1 MLLNNIVN
9 KEMTNVL
16 IDKEEK
22 VKSQTNYV
30 QHFST
35 RIPWKDN
42 DYTGRIDNNPRFN
55 VAAQV
60 IPNIASSRDLEFEE
74 TNKGKSYDQV
84 GPVRMQSWITENAA
98 FMSDT
103 KLYLK
108 MNHPYKKGN
117 ANAKFKHF
125 KETTFEMDPYSFLL
139 RPFSWTL
146 KDNANEKQRYYNFH
160 FDIDK
165 TEQMLSWSSAWVS
178 HGESQKGIFDYF
190 FSGIS
195 PNNSLI
201 FPYYKQ
207 VPFIEDNRRVIAGI
221 GNIVSNVEIHE
232 YDSDGSSD
240 EKNYIW
246 ETNAAHS
253 IRVDGKTGFLMP
265 YLEIAEYAKKHPDFD
280 VSSVTLFEAAGFK
293 SEFSYAAEWVS
304 YDAAIDVLNQA
315 KNALKN
321 IVKLNLKEANH
332 EWVNVQLE
340 YVDNQLKSV
349 WNQRGIFPG
358 LGSILSAFG
367 VRYGYDVARHVV
379 ITENDL
385 MSELKLYFTGEKETG
400 YEKLDDGLAEKED
413 EFFGLLRD
421 ENKTRYFELLSRMN
435 LSVEQAIYA
444 WGHLKNY
451 AAEIVGN
458 PYRLFELTRKEK
470 DEHQVTIS
478 QIDNAMFVNPL
489 VENKYPLIKPTKM
502 RTEGDKR
509 RFRAMLIFV
518 LVQATN
524 HGHTL
529 LSYDQIVEEINKLP
543 LDQKTDFQTE
553 KIEGVLEFLQDGE
566 LYVDKENNYIK
577 LGEYQDYKQLV
588 VDIVNSRLQTTLSSE
603 QNWEKIINDQ
613 FGEFQKNNEE
623 NDRSARNE
631 KAKALKIL
639 ESSKIS
645 VLLGRAGTGKTSA
658 LGILASSKEIKAGG
672 VLALTPTGKA
682 RVQLENSFKKNS
694 VEAEF
699 MTVAQFLIRSKG
711 FCWNTLSYKMP
722 SQPSSSIAKTVIID
736 ESSMLTEDMFAGIL
750 KLVDSHAER
759 IIFIGDPNQLP
770 PIGAG
775 RPFVD
780 LINYLESK
788 YPDKVATLITEM
800 RQGSG
805 GDDLSF
811 AQMFSNSNLV
821 DKDVIYRIQNN
832 QTDNRLKYIQY
843 TDLDELEK
851 VFFEELVEITSMTN
865 EADIDGFNKSLG
877 AKKNGIYTNYPT
889 SEQIEDWQILSP
901 TKFIGAGSY
910 YLNNQ
915 LHQRYRQDIVEK
927 WNAYAWSN
935 NSPQSVQN
943 IVYGDKIISNVN
955 GMKDYWDGSSGKAY
969 IANGEIGIMA
979 GYPSQYGK
987 EDKNTSWYKF
997 RFGSFE
1003 GKVFSYAKSDFGGE
1017 NSDSKLELA
1026 YALTVHKSQGSSF
1039 GKTIVVIN
1047 GKSSFV
1053 TKELLYTAFSRQR
1066 EKLIVLSDLSIQDL
1080 IQYSNDWY
1088 SDTKQRYTDLFE
1100 IPNIIEI
1107 ESNKQKRYFEEKLIH
1122 KTIRGE
1128 MVRSKSEVI
1137 VANILD
1143 KMNIDYSYEERLDVS
1158 GKSYLPDFT
1167 LRYQGKTAYLEH
1179 LGMLRDKLYK
1189 KDWEKKKI
1197 NYESAGISETAGNLI
1212 ITEDGLNGSL
1222 DATLI
1227 ESKIQTWIKDSF
1239 IYSQ

>member
-1 MLLNNIVN
+1 MFQ
-9 KEMTNVL
+9 
-16 IDKEEK
+16 IDKEKK
-22 VKSQTNYV
+22 VKTQTNFV

-42 DYTGRIDNNPRFN
+42 DYTGRIDNNPKYN

-74 TNKGKSYDQV
+74 SNKGKCYEQI

-103 KLYLK
+103 ELYLK
-108 MNHPYKKGN
+108 INHPYKG
-117 ANAKFKHF
+117 NAKFKHF
-125 KETTFEMDPYSFLL
+125 EETTFGMDPYSFLL

-146 KDNANEKQRYYNFH
+146 KANANEKQKYYNFY
-160 FDIDK
+160 FDLEK
-165 TEQMLSWSSAWVS
+165 TEQMLNWPSSWVS
-178 HGESQKGIFDYF
+178 HGESQKAIFDYF
-190 FSGIS
+190 FSGIN
-195 PNNSLI
+195 PHNSLI

-221 GNIVSNVEIHE
+221 GNIVSNVELRE
-232 YDSDGSSD
+232 YESDGSSD

-246 ETNAAHS
+246 ETNTAHS
-253 IRVDGKTGFLMP
+253 IRVDGKDGFLMP
-265 YLEIAEYAKKHPDFD
+265 YLEISEYVKKHPDFD
-280 VSSVTLFEAAGFK
+280 VSSVTLFEPVGFR

-315 KNALKN
+315 KTSLKN
-321 IVKLNLKEANH
+321 IVKLNLLEANH

-340 YVDNQLKSV
+340 YIDNQLKNV

-367 VRYGYDVARHVV
+367 VRYGFDVAKHVDGS
-379 ITENDL
+379 ENDL
-385 MSELKLYFTGEKETG
+385 ISELKLYFSGDKQTGN
-400 YEKLDDGLAEKED
+400 EKLDESLAVKED
-413 EFFGLLRD
+413 EFYGLIRN
-421 ENKTRYFELLSRMN
+421 ENKTRFFELLSRMN
-435 LSVEQAIYA
+435 LSVVQAIFA
-444 WGHLKNY
+444 WDNLKNY
-451 AAEIVGN
+451 AVEIVEN
-458 PYRLFELTRKEK
+458 PYLLFELTRKEK

-489 VENKYPLIKPTKM
+489 VENKYPLNKPTKM
-502 RTEGDKR
+502 RTKGDKR
-509 RFRAMLIFV
+509 RFRAMVIFV
-518 LVQATN
+518 LDQATN
-524 HGHTL
+524 QGHTL
-529 LSYDQIVEEINKLP
+529 LSYDQIVEKINNLP

-553 KIEGVLEFLQDGE
+553 KIEGVLEFLLEDE
-566 LYVDKENNYIK
+566 LYVDEENAYIK
-577 LGEYQDYKQLV
+577 LKEYQEYKQLV
-588 VDIVNSRLQTTLSSE
+588 VDIVNSRLETSLSSK
-603 QNWEKIINDQ
+603 QNWGEIIDEQ
-613 FGEFQKNNEE
+613 FGKLQKSNEE
-623 NDRSARNE
+623 NDQLARDE
-631 KAKALKIL
+631 KATALKIL

-658 LGILASSKEIKAGG
+658 LGILASSSEIKAGG

-699 MTVAQFLIRSKG
+699 MTVRHLLIRSKG
-711 FCWNTLSYKMP
+711 FSWNTMAYKMP
-722 SQPSSSIAKTVIID
+722 SKPSTSIAKTVIID

-780 LINYLESK
+780 LINYLDIAH
-788 YPDKVATLITEM
+788 PDKVAMLKTEM

-811 AQMFSNSNLV
+811 AQIFSNSDSV
-821 DKDVIYRIQNN
+821 DKDVVYRIKNN

-851 VFFEELVEITSMTN
+851 VFFEELVEI
-865 EADIDGFNKSLG
+865 ADMSNIDDMDGFNKSLG
-877 AKKNGIYTNYPT
+877 AIVEKYTNYPT
-889 SEQIEDWQILSP
+889 SKLIENWQILSP

-915 LHQRYRQDIVEK
+915 LHQKYRQDIVEK
-927 WNAYAWSN
+927 WNKYPWSN
-935 NSPQSVQN
+935 NTPQSVQN
-943 IVYGDKIISNVN
+943 IVYGDKVISNVN
-955 GMKDYWDGSSGKAY
+955 GEKDYWDGSSGKAY

-979 GYPSQYGK
+979 DYPSHYGK
-987 EDKNTSWYKF
+987 NDKNTSWYKF
-997 RFGSFE
+997 RFSSFE
-1003 GKVFSYAKSDFGGE
+1003 GKLFSYTKSDFGGD

-1026 YALTVHKSQGSSF
+1026 YALTVHKSQGSGF

-1053 TKELLYTAFSRQR
+1053 SKELLYTAFSRQR
-1066 EKLIVLSDLSIQDL
+1066 EKLIVLSDLSIQQL
-1080 IQYSNDWY
+1080 VQYTNDWY

-1100 IPNIIEI
+1100 VPKITEI
-1107 ESNKQKRYFEEKLIH
+1107 EFGKQKRYFEEKLIH
-1122 KTIRGE
+1122 KTIRSE

-1143 KMNIDYSYEERLDVS
+1143 KMKIEYSYEEPLEVN
-1158 GKSYLPDFT
+1158 GKVYIPDFT
-1167 LRYQGKTAYLEH
+1167 IRYQGKTAYLEH
-1179 LGMLRDKLYK
+1179 LGMLRNISYK
-1189 KDWEKKKI
+1189 KHWDEKRA
-1197 NYESAGISETAGNLI
+1197 NYESVGISETLGNMI
-1212 ITEDGLNGSL
+1212 ITEDGLDGSL

-1227 ESKIQTWIKDSF
+1227 ESKIQTWIKNS
-1239 IYSQ
+1239 

>member
-1 MLLNNIVN
+1 MFQL
-9 KEMTNVL
+9 
-16 IDKEEK
+16 DKEK
-22 VKSQTNYV
+22 KDIPQTNYV

-42 DYTGRIDNNPRFN
+42 DYTGRIDNDPKYN

-60 IPNIASSRDLEFEE
+60 IPNIASNRDLEFEV
-74 TNKGKSYDQV
+74 TNKGNSYEQV
-84 GPVRMQSWITENAA
+84 GSVKMQSWITENAA

-103 KLYLK
+103 KLELK
-108 MNHPYKKGN
+108 MNHPYKNGKN
-117 ANAKFKHF
+117 PKFQHF
-125 KETTFEMDPYSFLL
+125 VETTFDMDPYSFLL

-146 KDNANEKQRYYNFH
+146 MDNAHEKQKYYNFY
-160 FDIDK
+160 FDLEK
-165 TEQMLSWSSAWVS
+165 TEQMLSWPSAWVS

-190 FSGIS
+190 FSGVN
-195 PNNSLI
+195 PHNSLI

-221 GNIVSNVEIHE
+221 GNIVSKVELHE
-232 YDSDGSSD
+232 YDSDESSD

-253 IRVDGKTGFLMP
+253 IRNDGKNGFLMP
-265 YLEIAEYAKKHPDFD
+265 YLEISEYAKKHPDFD
-280 VSSVTLFEAAGFK
+280 VSSVTLFEAAGFR

-315 KNALKN
+315 KTALKN
-321 IVKLNLKEANH
+321 IAKLKLKEANH

-340 YVDNQLKSV
+340 YIDIQLKSV
-349 WNQRGIFPG
+349 WNQRGFFPG

-367 VRYGYDVARHVV
+367 VRHGFDVAHHVD
-379 ITENDL
+379 TSENDL
-385 MSELKLYFTGEKETG
+385 ISELNLFFSGDKETG
-400 YEKLDDGLAEKED
+400 NEKLDDSLADKED
-413 EFFGLLRD
+413 EFSGLLRD
-421 ENKTRYFELLSRMN
+421 ENKTRYFELLSRLN
-435 LSVEQAIYA
+435 LSVEQSIFA
-444 WGHLKNY
+444 WRNLKNY
-451 AAEIVGN
+451 AAEIIEN
-458 PYRLFELTRKEK
+458 PYLLYELTRKEK
-470 DEHQVTIS
+470 DIHQVTIS

-489 VENKYPLIKPTKM
+489 VENKYPLKRPTKM
-502 RTEGDKR
+502 RIKSDKR
-509 RFRAMLIFV
+509 RFRAMVLFV
-518 LVQATN
+518 LVQAAN
-524 HGHTL
+524 QGHTL

-553 KIEGVLEFLQDGE
+553 KIEGILEFLQEGE
-566 LYVDKENNYIK
+566 LHVDEENTYIK
-577 LGEYQDYKQLV
+577 LKEFQDYKQLV
-588 VDIVNSRLQTTLSSE
+588 VDIINSRLGTSFSSV
-603 QNWEKIINDQ
+603 QNWRKIIDDQ
-613 FGEFQKNNEE
+613 FGELQENNEE
-623 NDRSARNE
+623 NDQLAREE
-631 KAKALKIL
+631 KATALKIL

-645 VLLGRAGTGKTSA
+645 ILLGRAGTGKTSA
-658 LGILASSKEIKAGG
+658 LGILASSEEIKEGG

-699 MTVAQFLIRSKG
+699 MTIAQFLIRSEG
-711 FCWNTLSYKMP
+711 FSWNTMTYKI
-722 SQPSSSIAKTVIID
+722 SSKPSSNFAKTVIID

-780 LINYLESK
+780 LINYLKVVHPEQ
-788 YPDKVATLITEM
+788 VATLKTEM

-811 AQMFSNSNLV
+811 AQIFSNSDSI
-821 DKDVIYRIQNN
+821 DKDVIYRMQNN

-851 VFFEELVEITSMTN
+851 VFLEELVETTDMTN
-865 EADIDGFNKSLG
+865 IDDIDGFNKSLG
-877 AKKNGIYTNYPT
+877 ATVEKYTKYPT
-889 SEQIEDWQILSP
+889 SELIENWQILSP
-901 TKFIGAGSY
+901 TKFVGAGSY

-915 LHQRYRQDIVEK
+915 LHQKYRQDIVEK
-927 WNAYAWSN
+927 WNTYPWTK

-943 IVYGDKIISNVN
+943 IVYGDKVISNVN
-955 GMKDYWDGSSGKAY
+955 GEKNYWDGSSGKAY
-969 IANGEIGIMA
+969 IANGEIGIMV

-987 EDKNTSWYKF
+987 NDKNTSWYKF

-1003 GKVFSYAKSDFGGE
+1003 GRVFSYTKSEFGGD

-1066 EKLIVLSDLSIQDL
+1066 EKLIVLSDLSTQEL
-1080 IQYSNDWY
+1080 VQYANDWY

-1100 IPNIIEI
+1100 VPNIIEI
-1107 ESNKQKRYFEEKLIH
+1107 ESGKQKRYFEEKLIH

-1143 KMNIDYSYEERLDVS
+1143 KMKIEYSYEEPMDVN
-1158 GKSYLPDFT
+1158 GKTYIPDFT
-1167 LRYQGKTAYLEH
+1167 LRYQGSTAYLEH
-1179 LGMLRDKLYK
+1179 LGMLRNESYK
-1189 KDWEKKKI
+1189 KHWDEKRA
-1197 NYESAGISETAGNLI
+1197 NYESMGISETLGNLI
-1212 ITEDGLNGSL
+1212 ITEDGLDGSL

-1227 ESKIQTWIKDSF
+1227 ESKIQTWIKNS
-1239 IYSQ
+1239 

>member
-1 MLLNNIVN
+1 M
-9 KEMTNVL
+9 EM
-16 IDKEEK
+16 IDKEK
-22 VKSQTNYV
+22 KDKQQTNYV

-42 DYTGRIDNNPRFN
+42 DYTGRIDNNPRYN

-60 IPNIASSRDLEFEE
+60 IPNIASTRDLKFEE
-74 TNKGKSYDQV
+74 TNKGKSYEQV
-84 GPVRMQSWITENAA
+84 GSVRMQSWITENAA

-103 KLYLK
+103 KLELK

-117 ANAKFKHF
+117 AKFKHF
-125 KETTFEMDPYSFLL
+125 EETTFEIDPYSFLL

-146 KDNANEKQRYYNFH
+146 KDNANEKQKYYNFY
-160 FDIDK
+160 FDLEK
-165 TEQMLSWSSAWVS
+165 TEQMLNWSSSWVS

-190 FSGIS
+190 FSGIK
-195 PNNSLI
+195 PQNSLI

-207 VPFIEDNRRVIAGI
+207 VPFIDDNRRVIAGI
-221 GNIVSNVEIHE
+221 GNIVLKVEIHE
-232 YDSDGSSD
+232 YESDGSSD

-253 IRVDGKTGFLMP
+253 IRVDGKDGFLMP
-265 YLEIAEYAKKHPDFD
+265 YLEISEYAKKHPDFD
-280 VSSVTLFEAAGFK
+280 VASVTLFEPAGFR

-315 KNALKN
+315 KTVMKN
-321 IVKLNLKEANH
+321 IAKLKLKEANH

-340 YVDNQLKSV
+340 YIDNQLKSV

-358 LGSILSAFG
+358 LGSILSALG
-367 VRYGYDVARHVV
+367 VSNGFDVAKHVD
-379 ITENDL
+379 TSENDL
-385 MSELKLYFTGEKETG
+385 ISELKLYFSGDKETG
-400 YEKLDDGLAEKED
+400 NEKLDDSLADKED
-413 EFFGLLRD
+413 EFSGLLRD
-421 ENKTRYFELLSRMN
+421 ENKTRFFELLSRLN

-444 WGHLKNY
+444 WSNLKNY
-451 AAEIVGN
+451 ASEIIEN
-458 PYRLFELTRKEK
+458 PYRLYELTRIEK
-470 DEHQVTIS
+470 DIHQVTIS
-478 QIDNAMFVNPL
+478 QIDNAIFVNPL
-489 VENKYPLIKPTKM
+489 VENKFPLKKPTKM
-502 RTEGDKR
+502 RNESDKR
-509 RFRAMLIFV
+509 RFRAMVIFV
-518 LVQATN
+518 LVQAAN
-524 HGHTL
+524 QGNTL
-529 LSYDQIVEEINKLP
+529 LSYDQIVEAINKLP
-543 LDQKTDFQTE
+543 LDKKTDFQTE
-553 KIEGVLEFLQDGE
+553 KIEGVLEFLQEGN
-566 LYVDKENNYIK
+566 LHVDVENHYIK
-577 LGEYQDYKQLV
+577 LKEYQDYKQLV
-588 VDIVNSRLQTTLSSE
+588 VDIVNSRLGTSLSSE
-603 QNWEKIINDQ
+603 QNWREIIDDQ
-613 FGEFQKNNEE
+613 FGELQENNEE
-623 NDRSARNE
+623 NDELARDE
-631 KAKALKIL
+631 KATALKVL

-658 LGILASSKEIKAGG
+658 LGIFASSKKNKAGG

-699 MTVAQFLIRSKG
+699 ITVAQFLIRSKG
-711 FCWNTLSYKMP
+711 FSWNTMAYKMP

-780 LINYLESK
+780 LINYLEIK
-788 YPDKVATLITEM
+788 HPDKVAELKTEM

-811 AQMFSNSNLV
+811 AQIFSNSDSV

-832 QTDNRLKYIQY
+832 ETDERLKYIQY

-851 VFFEELVEITSMTN
+851 VFFEELVEIANMTN
-865 EADIDGFNKSLG
+865 KDDIDGFNKSLG
-877 AKKNGIYTNYPT
+877 ATVGKYIIYPT
-889 SEQIEDWQILSP
+889 SKHIEDWQILSP

-910 YLNNQ
+910 YLNNH
-915 LHQRYRQDIVEK
+915 LHQKYRQDIVQK
-927 WNAYAWSN
+927 WNAYPWSN

-943 IVYGDKIISNVN
+943 IVYGDKVISNVN
-955 GMKDYWDGSSGKAY
+955 SEKDYWDGSSGKAY

-979 GYPSQYGK
+979 DYPSHYGK
-987 EDKNTSWYKF
+987 NDKNTSWYKF

-1003 GKVFSYAKSDFGGE
+1003 GKVFSYTKADFGGD

-1053 TKELLYTAFSRQR
+1053 TKELLYTAFSRQK
-1066 EKLIVLSDLSIQDL
+1066 EKLIILSDLSIQEL
-1080 IQYSNDWY
+1080 VQYSNDWY
-1088 SDTKQRYTDLFE
+1088 SDTKQRYTDLFVV
-1100 IPNIIEI
+1100 PNIIEI
-1107 ESNKQKRYFEEKLIH
+1107 ESSNQKRYFEEKLIH

-1143 KMNIDYSYEERLDVS
+1143 KMKIEYFYEEPLNVS
-1158 GKSYLPDFT
+1158 GKTYIPDFT

-1179 LGMLRDKLYK
+1179 LGMLREKSYK
-1189 KDWEKKKI
+1189 KRWDEKRA
-1197 NYESAGISETAGNLI
+1197 NYERVGISETLGNLI
-1212 ITEDGLNGSL
+1212 ITEDGLDGSL

-1227 ESKIQTWIKDSF
+1227 ESKIQAWIINS
-1239 IYSQ
+1239 

>member
-1 MLLNNIVN
+1 MF
-9 KEMTNVL
+9 L
-16 IDKEEK
+16 IDKEKK
-22 VKSQTNYV
+22 VKPQTNYV

-42 DYTGRIDNNPRFN
+42 DYTGRIDNNPRYN

-74 TNKGKSYDQV
+74 TNKGKSYEQV
-84 GPVRMQSWITENAA
+84 GSVRMQSWITENAA

-117 ANAKFKHF
+117 AKFKHF
-125 KETTFEMDPYSFLL
+125 EETTFEMDPYSFLL

-146 KDNANEKQRYYNFH
+146 KDNANEKQKYYNFY
-160 FDIDK
+160 FDLEK
-165 TEQMLSWSSAWVS
+165 TEQMLNWSSSWVS

-190 FSGIS
+190 FSGIN
-195 PNNSLI
+195 PHNSLI

-207 VPFIEDNRRVIAGI
+207 VPFIDDNRRVIAGI
-221 GNIVSNVEIHE
+221 GNIVSNVEIRE
-232 YDSDGSSD
+232 YESDGSSD

-253 IRVDGKTGFLMP
+253 IRVDGKDGFLMP
-265 YLEIAEYAKKHPDFD
+265 YLEISEYVKKHPDFD
-280 VSSVTLFEAAGFK
+280 VSSVTLFEPAGFR

-315 KNALKN
+315 KTALKN
-321 IVKLNLKEANH
+321 IAKLKLKEANH

-340 YVDNQLKSV
+340 YIDNQLKSV

-367 VRYGYDVARHVV
+367 VRYGFDVAKHVD
-379 ITENDL
+379 TSENDL
-385 MSELKLYFTGEKETG
+385 ISELKLYFSGDKETG
-400 YEKLDDGLAEKED
+400 NEKLDDSLADKED
-413 EFFGLLRD
+413 EFSGLLRD
-421 ENKTRYFELLSRMN
+421 ENKTRYFELLSRLN

-444 WGHLKNY
+444 WSNLKNY
-451 AAEIVGN
+451 AAEIVEN
-458 PYRLFELTRKEK
+458 PYLLFELTRKEK

-489 VENKYPLIKPTKM
+489 VENKYPLNKPTKM

-509 RFRAMLIFV
+509 RFRAMVIFV
-518 LVQATN
+518 LVQAAN
-524 HGHTL
+524 QGHTL

-553 KIEGVLEFLQDGE
+553 KIEGVLEFLQEGE
-566 LYVDKENNYIK
+566 LYVDVENTYIK
-577 LGEYQDYKQLV
+577 LKEYQDYKQLV
-588 VDIVNSRLQTTLSSE
+588 VDIVNSRLETSLSSE
-603 QNWEKIINDQ
+603 QNWRKIIDDQ
-613 FGEFQKNNEE
+613 FGKLQENNEE
-623 NDRSARNE
+623 NDQLARDE
-631 KAKALKIL
+631 KATALKIL
-639 ESSKIS
+639 ESSRIS

-658 LGILASSKEIKAGG
+658 LGIFASSKEIKAGG

-711 FCWNTLSYKMP
+711 FSWNTMAYKMP

-780 LINYLESK
+780 LINYLEIAH
-788 YPDKVATLITEM
+788 PDKVATLKTEM

-811 AQMFSNSNLV
+811 AQIFSNSDSV

-851 VFFEELVEITSMTN
+851 VFFEELVEIANMTN
-865 EADIDGFNKSLG
+865 KDDIDGFNKSLG
-877 AKKNGIYTNYPT
+877 ATVGKYTNYPT
-889 SEQIEDWQILSP
+889 SKHIEDWQILSP

-915 LHQRYRQDIVEK
+915 LHQKYRQDIVEK
-927 WNAYAWSN
+927 WNAYPWSN
-935 NSPQSVQN
+935 IQSS
-943 IVYGDKIISNVN
+943 IC
-955 GMKDYWDGSSGKAY
+955 
-969 IANGEIGIMA
+969 
-979 GYPSQYGK
+979 
-987 EDKNTSWYKF
+987 
-997 RFGSFE
+997 
-1003 GKVFSYAKSDFGGE
+1003 
-1017 NSDSKLELA
+1017 SK
-1026 YALTVHKSQGSSF
+1026 Y
-1039 GKTIVVIN
+1039 
-1047 GKSSFV
+1047 
-1053 TKELLYTAFSRQR
+1053 
-1066 EKLIVLSDLSIQDL
+1066 
-1080 IQYSNDWY
+1080 
-1088 SDTKQRYTDLFE
+1088 
-1100 IPNIIEI
+1100 
-1107 ESNKQKRYFEEKLIH
+1107 
-1122 KTIRGE
+1122 
-1128 MVRSKSEVI
+1128 
-1137 VANILD
+1137 
-1143 KMNIDYSYEERLDVS
+1143 RL
-1158 GKSYLPDFT
+1158 
-1167 LRYQGKTAYLEH
+1167 R
-1179 LGMLRDKLYK
+1179 R
-1189 KDWEKKKI
+1189 
-1197 NYESAGISETAGNLI
+1197 
-1212 ITEDGLNGSL
+1212 
-1222 DATLI
+1222 
-1227 ESKIQTWIKDSF
+1227 
-1239 IYSQ
+1239 

>member
-1 MLLNNIVN
+1 MY
-9 KEMTNVL
+9 L
-16 IDKEEK
+16 IDKEKK
-22 VKSQTNYV
+22 VKPQTNYV

-42 DYTGRIDNNPRFN
+42 DYTGRIDNNPRYN

-60 IPNIASSRDLEFEE
+60 IPNIASKRDLEFEE
-74 TNKGKSYDQV
+74 MNKGKSYEQV
-84 GPVRMQSWITENAA
+84 GSVRMQSWITENAA

-103 KLYLK
+103 KLELK
-108 MNHPYKKGN
+108 MNHPYKKR
-117 ANAKFKHF
+117 NAKFKHF
-125 KETTFEMDPYSFLL
+125 EETLFEMDPYSFLL

-146 KDNANEKQRYYNFH
+146 KDNANDKQKYYNFY
-160 FDIDK
+160 FDLEK
-165 TEQMLSWSSAWVS
+165 TEQMLNWSSAWVS

-190 FSGIS
+190 FSGIK
-195 PNNSLI
+195 PYKSLI

-207 VPFIEDNRRVIAGI
+207 VPFIDDNRRVIAGI

-232 YDSDGSSD
+232 YKSDGSSD

-246 ETNAAHS
+246 ETNTAHS
-253 IRVDGKTGFLMP
+253 IRVDGKDGFLMP
-265 YLEIAEYAKKHPDFD
+265 YHEISEYAKKHPDFD
-280 VSSVTLFEAAGFK
+280 VSSVTLFEPAGFRAD
-293 SEFSYAAEWVS
+293 FSYAAEWVS

-321 IVKLNLKEANH
+321 IAKLMLKEANH

-340 YVDNQLKSV
+340 YIDKQLKNV

-367 VRYGYDVARHVV
+367 VRYGFDVAKHVD
-379 ITENDL
+379 TSENDL
-385 MSELKLYFTGEKETG
+385 ISELKLYFSGDKETG
-400 YEKLDDGLAEKED
+400 NERLDDSLADKED

-421 ENKTRYFELLSRMN
+421 ENKTRYFELLSRLN

-444 WGHLKNY
+444 WGNLKSY
-451 AAEIVGN
+451 AAEIIEN
-458 PYRLFELTRKEK
+458 PYLLYELTRKEK
-470 DEHQVTIS
+470 DIHQVTIS

-489 VENKYPLIKPTKM
+489 VENKYPLKKPTKM
-502 RTEGDKR
+502 RIESDKR
-509 RFRAMLIFV
+509 RFRAMVIFV
-518 LVQATN
+518 LVQAAN
-524 HGHTL
+524 QGHTL

-543 LDQKTDFQTE
+543 LDKKTDFQTE
-553 KIEGVLEFLQDGE
+553 KIEGVLEFLQEGE
-566 LYVDKENNYIK
+566 LHVDVENTYIK
-577 LGEYQDYKQLV
+577 LKEYQDYKQLV
-588 VDIVNSRLQTTLSSE
+588 VDIVNSRLGTSLSSE
-603 QNWEKIINDQ
+603 QNWRKIIDDQ
-613 FGEFQKNNEE
+613 FGELQENNEE
-623 NDRSARNE
+623 NDELARDE
-631 KAKALKIL
+631 KATALRIL

-658 LGILASSKEIKAGG
+658 LGIFASSKEIKAGG

-711 FCWNTLSYKMP
+711 FSWNTMAYKMP

-780 LINYLESK
+780 LINYLEIAH
-788 YPDKVATLITEM
+788 PDKIAALKTEM

-811 AQMFSNSNLV
+811 AQIFSNSDSV

-832 QTDNRLKYIQY
+832 QIDNRLKYIQY
-843 TDLDELEK
+843 TELDELEK
-851 VFFEELVEITSMTN
+851 VFFEELVEIANMTN
-865 EADIDGFNKSLG
+865 KDDIDGFNKSLG
-877 AKKNGIYTNYPT
+877 ATVGKYTNYPT
-889 SEQIEDWQILSP
+889 SKHIEDWQILSP

-915 LHQRYRQDIVEK
+915 LHQKYRQDIVGK
-927 WNAYAWSN
+927 WNEYPWLN

-943 IVYGDKIISNVN
+943 IVYGDKVISNVN
-955 GMKDYWDGSSGKAY
+955 GERDYWDGSSGKAY

-979 GYPSQYGK
+979 DYPSHYGK
-987 EDKNTSWYKF
+987 NDKNTSWYKF

-1003 GKVFSYAKSDFGGE
+1003 GKVFSYTKDDFGGE
-1017 NSDSKLELA
+1017 SSDSKLELA

-1053 TKELLYTAFSRQR
+1053 TKELLYTAFSRQK
-1066 EKLIVLSDLSIQDL
+1066 EKLIILSDLSIQEL
-1080 IQYSNDWY
+1080 VQYSNDWY

-1100 IPNIIEI
+1100 VPNIIEI
-1107 ESNKQKRYFEEKLIH
+1107 ESSNQKRYFEEKLIH
-1122 KTIRGE
+1122 KTVRGE

-1143 KMNIDYSYEERLDVS
+1143 KMKIEYSYEKPLDVI
-1158 GKSYLPDFT
+1158 GKTYIPDFT

-1179 LGMLRDKLYK
+1179 LGMLRNKSYK
-1189 KDWEKKKI
+1189 KHWDEKRA
-1197 NYESAGISETAGNLI
+1197 NYESLGISETVGNLI
-1212 ITEDGLNGSL
+1212 ITEDGLDGSL

-1227 ESKIQTWIKDSF
+1227 ESKIQTWITNS
-1239 IYSQ
+1239 

>member
-1 MLLNNIVN
+1 MC
-9 KEMTNVL
+9 K
-16 IDKEEK
+16 K
-22 VKSQTNYV
+22 VKPQTNYV

-42 DYTGRIDNNPRFN
+42 DYTGRIDNNPRYN

-74 TNKGKSYDQV
+74 TNKGKSYEQV
-84 GPVRMQSWITENAA
+84 GPVRVQSWITENAA

-117 ANAKFKHF
+117 AKFKHF
-125 KETTFEMDPYSFLL
+125 EETTFEMNPYSFLL

-146 KDNANEKQRYYNFH
+146 KDNANEKQRYYNFY
-160 FDIDK
+160 FDLEK
-165 TEQMLSWSSAWVS
+165 TEQMLSWSSSWVS

-195 PNNSLI
+195 PHNSLI

-207 VPFIEDNRRVIAGI
+207 VPFIDDNRRVIAGI
-221 GNIVSNVEIHE
+221 GNIVSNVDLHE
-232 YDSDGSSD
+232 YESDGSSD

-253 IRVDGKTGFLMP
+253 IRVDGKDGFLMP
-265 YLEIAEYAKKHPDFD
+265 YLEISEYAKKHPDFD
-280 VSSVTLFEAAGFK
+280 VESVTLFEAAGFR

-315 KNALKN
+315 KTVLKN
-321 IVKLNLKEANH
+321 IAKLKLKEANH

-340 YVDNQLKSV
+340 YIDNQLKSV

-367 VRYGYDVARHVV
+367 VRYGFDVAKYVD
-379 ITENDL
+379 TSENDL
-385 MSELKLYFTGEKETG
+385 ISELKLYFSGDKETG
-400 YEKLDDGLAEKED
+400 NEKLDNSLADKED
-413 EFFGLLRD
+413 EFSGLLRD
-421 ENKTRYFELLSRMN
+421 EYKTQFFELLSRLN

-444 WGHLKNY
+444 WGNLKNY
-451 AAEIVGN
+451 ADEIVEN
-458 PYRLFELTRKEK
+458 PYLLYELTRKEK
-470 DEHQVTIS
+470 DIHQVTIS

-489 VENKYPLIKPTKM
+489 VENKYPLKKPTKM
-502 RTEGDKR
+502 RTDSDKR
-509 RFRAMLIFV
+509 RFRAMVIFV
-518 LVQATN
+518 LVQAAN
-524 HGHTL
+524 QGHTL

-543 LDQKTDFQTE
+543 LDNRTDFQTE
-553 KIEGVLEFLQDGE
+553 KIEGVLEFLQEGE
-566 LYVDKENNYIK
+566 LHVDVENTYIK
-577 LGEYQDYKQLV
+577 LKEYQDYKQVV
-588 VDIVNSRLQTTLSSE
+588 VDIVSSRLGTSLSSE
-603 QNWEKIINDQ
+603 QNWRKIIDDQ
-613 FGEFQKNNEE
+613 FGELQENNEE
-623 NDRSARNE
+623 NDELARDE
-631 KAKALKIL
+631 KATALRIL

-658 LGILASSKEIKAGG
+658 LGIFASSKEIKADG

-694 VEAEF
+694 VNAEF
-699 MTVAQFLIRSKG
+699 MTVAQFLTRSKG
-711 FCWNTLSYKMP
+711 FSWNTMAYKMP

-780 LINYLESK
+780 LINYLESS
-788 YPDKVATLITEM
+788 YPEKVATLKTEM

-811 AQMFSNSNLV
+811 AQIFSNSDSV
-821 DKDVIYRIQNN
+821 DKDVIYRIKNN
-832 QTDNRLKYIQY
+832 ETDNRLKYIQY

-851 VFFEELVEITSMTN
+851 VFFEELVEITNMTN
-865 EADIDGFNKSLG
+865 EDDIDGFNKSLG
-877 AKKNGIYTNYPT
+877 ATVDKYTNYPT
-889 SEQIEDWQILSP
+889 SKHIEDWQILSP

-915 LHQRYRQDIVEK
+915 LHEKYRQDIVEK
-927 WNAYAWSN
+927 WNAYTWSK

-943 IVYGDKIISNVN
+943 IVYGDKVISNVN
-955 GMKDYWDGSSGKAY
+955 GEKDYWDGSSGKAY
-969 IANGEIGIMA
+969 IANGEIGIMVD
-979 GYPSQYGK
+979 YPSHYGK
-987 EDKNTSWYKF
+987 NDKNTSWYKF

-1003 GKVFSYAKSDFGGE
+1003 GKVFSYTKADFGGD

-1053 TKELLYTAFSRQR
+1053 TKELLYTALSRQR
-1066 EKLIVLSDLSIQDL
+1066 EKLIVLSDLSIQEL
-1080 IQYSNDWY
+1080 VQYANDWY

-1100 IPNIIEI
+1100 VPNIIEI
-1107 ESNKQKRYFEEKLIH
+1107 EFSKQKRYFEEKLIH

-1143 KMNIDYSYEERLDVS
+1143 KFKIEYFYEEPLNVS
-1158 GKSYLPDFT
+1158 GKTYIPDFT
-1167 LRYQGKTAYLEH
+1167 LRYKGKTAYLEH
-1179 LGMLRDKLYK
+1179 LGMLSDKSYK
-1189 KDWEKKKI
+1189 KRWDEKRA
-1197 NYESAGISETAGNLI
+1197 NYESVGISETIGNLI
-1212 ITEDGLNGSL
+1212 ITEDGLDGSL

-1227 ESKIQTWIKDSF
+1227 ESKIQTWIKNS
-1239 IYSQ
+1239 

>member
-1 MLLNNIVN
+1 MC
-9 KEMTNVL
+9 K
-16 IDKEEK
+16 K
-22 VKSQTNYV
+22 VKPETTYV

-42 DYTGRIDNNPRFN
+42 DYTGRIDNNPRYN

-74 TNKGKSYDQV
+74 TNKGKSYEQV
-84 GPVRMQSWITENAA
+84 GPVKMQSWITENAA

-117 ANAKFKHF
+117 AKFKHF
-125 KETTFEMDPYSFLL
+125 EETTFGLEPYSFLM

-146 KDNANEKQRYYNFH
+146 KDNANEKQKYYNFY
-160 FDIDK
+160 FDLEK

-178 HGESQKGIFDYF
+178 HGESQKGIFNYF

-201 FPYYKQ
+201 IPYYKQ

-232 YDSDGSSD
+232 YESDGSSE

-246 ETNAAHS
+246 ETNATHS
-253 IRVDGKTGFLMP
+253 IRVDGKDGFLMP
-265 YLEIAEYAKKHPDFD
+265 YHEISEYIKKHPDFD
-280 VSSVTLFEAAGFK
+280 VTCVTLFEAAGFR

-315 KNALKN
+315 KIALKN
-321 IVKLNLKEANH
+321 IAKLKLKEANH
-332 EWVNVQLE
+332 EWVNVQFK

-367 VRYGYDVARHVV
+367 VRYGFDVAHHVD
-379 ITENDL
+379 TSENDL
-385 MSELKLYFTGEKETG
+385 ISELKLYFSGEKETG
-400 YEKLDDGLAEKED
+400 NEKLDDGLADKED

-421 ENKTRYFELLSRMN
+421 ENKTRYFELLSRLN

-444 WGHLKNY
+444 WVELKIY
-451 AAEIVGN
+451 ADEIVEN
-458 PYRLFELTRKEK
+458 PYLLFELTRKEK
-470 DEHQVTIS
+470 DEHQITIS

-489 VENKYPLIKPTKM
+489 VDNKYPLTKPTKM

-509 RFRAMLIFV
+509 RFRAMVLFV
-518 LVQATN
+518 LVKAANQ
-524 HGHTL
+524 GHTL

-553 KIEGVLEFLQDGE
+553 KIAGVLEFLQEGD
-566 LYVDKENNYIK
+566 LYVDEENSYIK
-577 LGEYQDYKQLV
+577 LKEYQDYKQLV
-588 VDIVNSRLQTTLSSE
+588 VDIVNSRLETNLSSD
-603 QNWEKIINDQ
+603 QNWKKIIDNQ
-613 FGEFQKNNEE
+613 FGKLQESNEE
-623 NDRSARNE
+623 NDQLARDE
-631 KAKALKIL
+631 KATALKIL
-639 ESSKIS
+639 ESSRIS

-658 LGILASSKEIKAGG
+658 LGIFASSKEIKAGG

-694 VEAEF
+694 VVAEF

-711 FCWNTLSYKMP
+711 FSWNTMTYKMP

-780 LINYLESK
+780 LISYLESAC
-788 YPDKVATLITEM
+788 PEKVATLKTEM

-805 GDDLSF
+805 GDDLAF
-811 AQMFSNSNLV
+811 AQIFSNSDSI

-832 QTDNRLKYIQY
+832 QTDNRLKCIQY

-851 VFFEELVEITSMTN
+851 MFFEELVEITNMTN
-865 EADIDGFNKSLG
+865 EDDIDGFNKSLG
-877 AKKNGIYTNYPT
+877 ATVGKYTNYPT
-889 SEQIEDWQILSP
+889 SRHIEDWQILSP

-915 LHQRYRQDIVEK
+915 LHQKYRQDIVEK
-927 WNAYAWSN
+927 WNTYSWSN

-943 IVYGDKIISNVN
+943 IVYGDKVISNVN
-955 GMKDYWDGSSGKAY
+955 GEKDYWDGSSGKAY
-969 IANGEIGIMA
+969 IANGEIGIMTE
-979 GYPSQYGK
+979 YPSHYGK
-987 EDKNTSWYKF
+987 NDKNTSWYKF

-1003 GKVFSYAKSDFGGE
+1003 GKVFSYTKADFGGD

-1053 TKELLYTAFSRQR
+1053 TKELLYTAFSRQK
-1066 EKLIVLSDLSIQDL
+1066 EKLIVLSDLSIQEL
-1080 IQYSNDWY
+1080 VQYANDWY

-1100 IPNIIEI
+1100 VPNIIEI
-1107 ESNKQKRYFEEKLIH
+1107 ESSKQKRFFEEKLIH

-1143 KMNIDYSYEERLDVS
+1143 KMKIAYFYEEPLNVS
-1158 GKSYLPDFT
+1158 GKTYIPDFT

-1179 LGMLRDKLYK
+1179 LGMLRDKSYK
-1189 KDWEKKKI
+1189 KRWGEKRVQ
-1197 NYESAGISETAGNLI
+1197 YESVGISEALGNLI
-1212 ITEDGLNGSL
+1212 ITEDGLDGSL

-1227 ESKIQTWIKDSF
+1227 ESKIQKWIKNS
-1239 IYSQ
+1239 

>member
-1 MLLNNIVN
+1 M
-9 KEMTNVL
+9 
-16 IDKEEK
+16 IDKEK
-22 VKSQTNYV
+22 KDKPQTNYV

-42 DYTGRIDNNPRFN
+42 DFTGRIDNSPSYN

-60 IPNIASSRDLEFEE
+60 IPNIASFRDLEFEE
-74 TNKGKSYDQV
+74 TNKGKSYEEV
-84 GPVRMQSWITENAA
+84 GPVKMQSWITENAA

-103 KLYLK
+103 ELNLK
-108 MNHPYKKGN
+108 MNHPYKNG
-117 ANAKFKHF
+117 NAKFKHF
-125 KETTFEMDPYSFLL
+125 EETTFKMDPYSFLM

-146 KDNANEKQRYYNFH
+146 KDNANEKQKYYNFY
-160 FDIDK
+160 FDLEK
-165 TEQMLSWSSAWVS
+165 TERMLTWSSSWVS

-190 FSGIS
+190 FSGIN
-195 PNNSLI
+195 PHHSLI

-207 VPFIEDNRRVIAGI
+207 VPFIDDNRRVIAGI

-232 YDSDGSSD
+232 YESDGSSD

-246 ETNAAHS
+246 ETNVAHS
-253 IRVDGKTGFLMP
+253 IRVDGKDGFLMP
-265 YLEIAEYAKKHPDFD
+265 YLEISEYAKKHPDFD
-280 VSSVTLFEAAGFK
+280 VASVTLFEPAGFR

-315 KNALKN
+315 KMALKN
-321 IVKLNLKEANH
+321 IAKLKLKEANPD
-332 EWVNVQLE
+332 WVHVQLE
-340 YVDNQLKSV
+340 YIDHQLKSV

-367 VRYGYDVARHVV
+367 VRYGFDVAHHVD
-379 ITENDL
+379 TFENDL
-385 MSELKLYFTGEKETG
+385 ISELKLYFSGDKETG
-400 YEKLDDGLAEKED
+400 NEKLDDSLADKED
-413 EFFGLLRD
+413 EFSGLLRD
-421 ENKTRYFELLSRMN
+421 ENKTRYFELLSRLN
-435 LSVEQAIYA
+435 LSVEQALFA
-444 WGHLKNY
+444 WGNLKND
-451 AAEIVGN
+451 AAAIVAN
-458 PYRLFELTRKEK
+458 PYLLFELTRKEK
-470 DEHQVTIS
+470 DEHRVTIS

-489 VENKYPLIKPTKM
+489 VENKYPLTKPTKM

-509 RFRAMLIFV
+509 RFRAMVIFV
-518 LVQATN
+518 LDQATN
-524 HGHTL
+524 QGHTL

-543 LDQKTDFQTE
+543 LDQRTDFQTE
-553 KIEGVLEFLQDGE
+553 KIEGVLEFLQEGE
-566 LYVDKENNYIK
+566 LYVDVESAYIK
-577 LGEYQDYKQLV
+577 LKEYQDYKQLV
-588 VDIVNSRLQTTLSSE
+588 VDIVDSRLETSLTSE
-603 QNWEKIINDQ
+603 QNWRKIIDDQ
-613 FGEFQKNNEE
+613 FGKLEENNEE
-623 NDRSARNE
+623 NDQLARGE
-631 KAKALKIL
+631 KATALKIL
-639 ESSKIS
+639 ESSKLS

-658 LGILASSKEIKAGG
+658 LGILASSKDIKAGG

-682 RVQLENSFKKNS
+682 RVQLENSFKKNL

-711 FCWNTLSYKMP
+711 FSWNTMAYKMP
-722 SQPSSSIAKTVIID
+722 SKPSSSIAKTVIID

-780 LINYLESK
+780 LINYLEMAH
-788 YPDKVATLITEM
+788 PDKVATLKTEM

-811 AQMFSNSNLV
+811 AQLFSNSNSV
-821 DKDVIYRIQNN
+821 DKDVLYRIQSN
-832 QTDNRLKYIQY
+832 QTDERLKYIQY
-843 TDLDELEK
+843 TDLEELEK
-851 VFFEELVEITSMTN
+851 VFFEELVEIAEMKN
-865 EADIDGFNKSLG
+865 KDDIDGFNKSLG
-877 AKKNGIYTNYPT
+877 AAVGNYTNYPT
-889 SEQIEDWQILSP
+889 SKKIEEWQVLSP

-915 LHQRYRQDIVEK
+915 VHQKYRQDIVEQ
-927 WNAYAWSN
+927 WNKYPWSK

-943 IVYGDKIISNVN
+943 IVFGDKVISNVN
-955 GMKDYWDGSSGKAY
+955 GEKDYWDGSSGKAY
-969 IANGEIGIMA
+969 IANGEIGIMVD
-979 GYPSQYGK
+979 YPSHYGK
-987 EDKNTSWYKF
+987 SDRNTSWYKF

-1003 GKVFSYAKSDFGGE
+1003 GKVFSYTKADFGGD

-1047 GKSSFV
+1047 GNSSFV
-1053 TKELLYTAFSRQR
+1053 SKELLYTAFSRQKG
-1066 EKLIVLSDLSIQDL
+1066 KLIIVSDLPIQEL

-1100 IPNIIEI
+1100 APSIIEI
-1107 ESNKQKRYFEEKLIH
+1107 ESNQQKRYFEEKLIH
-1122 KTIRGE
+1122 KTVRGE

-1143 KMNIDYSYEERLDVS
+1143 KMKIEYSYEEPLEVN
-1158 GKSYLPDFT
+1158 GKTYIPDFT
-1167 LRYQGKTAYLEH
+1167 LRCQGKTAYLEH
-1179 LGMLRDKLYK
+1179 LGMLRNKSYK
-1189 KDWEKKKI
+1189 KHWDEKRA
-1197 NYESAGISETAGNLI
+1197 NYERVGISETLGNLI
-1212 ITEDGLNGSL
+1212 ITEDGLDGSL

-1227 ESKIQTWIKDSF
+1227 ERKIQTWIKNS
-1239 IYSQ
+1239 

>member
-1 MLLNNIVN
+1 MC
-9 KEMTNVL
+9 K
-16 IDKEEK
+16 K
-22 VKSQTNYV
+22 VKPQTNYV

-42 DYTGRIDNNPRFN
+42 DYTGRIDNNPRYN

-74 TNKGKSYDQV
+74 TNKGKSYKQV
-84 GPVRMQSWITENAA
+84 GPVKMQNWITENSA

-117 ANAKFKHF
+117 AKFKHF
-125 KETTFEMDPYSFLL
+125 EETTFEMNPYSFLL

-146 KDNANEKQRYYNFH
+146 KDNASEKQKYYNFY
-160 FDIDK
+160 FDLEK
-165 TEQMLSWSSAWVS
+165 TEQMLTWSSSWVS

-195 PNNSLI
+195 PHNSLI

-207 VPFIEDNRRVIAGI
+207 VPFIDDNRRVIAGI
-221 GNIVSNVEIHE
+221 GNIVSNVEIQE
-232 YDSDGSSD
+232 YESDGSSD

-253 IRVDGKTGFLMP
+253 IRVDGKDGFLMP
-265 YLEIAEYAKKHPDFD
+265 YLEISEYAKKHPDFD
-280 VSSVTLFEAAGFK
+280 VASVTLFEPVGFRL
-293 SEFSYAAEWVS
+293 EFSYAAEWVS

-315 KNALKN
+315 KTVLKN
-321 IVKLNLKEANH
+321 IAKLELKEANH

-340 YVDNQLKSV
+340 YIDNQIKSV

-367 VRYGYDVARHVV
+367 VRYGFDVAKHVD
-379 ITENDL
+379 TSENDL
-385 MSELKLYFTGEKETG
+385 ISELKLYFAGDKETG
-400 YEKLDDGLAEKED
+400 NEKLDNSLADRED
-413 EFFGLLRD
+413 EFSGLLRD
-421 ENKTRYFELLSRMN
+421 ENKTRFFELLSRLN
-435 LSVEQAIYA
+435 LSLEQAIYA
-444 WGHLKNY
+444 WGNLKNY
-451 AAEIVGN
+451 AGEIIEN
-458 PYRLFELTRKEK
+458 PYLLYELTRKEK

-489 VENKYPLIKPTKM
+489 VGNRYPLNKPTKM

-509 RFRAMLIFV
+509 RFRAMVIFV
-518 LVQATN
+518 LVQAVN
-524 HGHTL
+524 QGHTL

-553 KIEGVLEFLQDGE
+553 KIEGVLEFLQEGE
-566 LYVDKENNYIK
+566 LYVDVENSYIK
-577 LGEYQDYKQLV
+577 LKEYQDYKQLV
-588 VDIVNSRLQTTLSSE
+588 VDIVNSRLETSLSSK
-603 QNWEKIINDQ
+603 QNWKKIIDNQ
-613 FGEFQKNNEE
+613 FGKLQENNEE
-623 NDRSARNE
+623 NDQMARDE
-631 KAKALKIL
+631 KATALKIL
-639 ESSKIS
+639 ESSRIS

-658 LGILASSKEIKAGG
+658 LGIFASSKEIKDGG

-711 FCWNTLSYKMP
+711 FSWNTMAYKMP
-722 SQPSSSIAKTVIID
+722 SKPSSSIAKTVIID
-736 ESSMLTEDMFAGIL
+736 ESSMLTEDMFAVIL

-780 LINYLESK
+780 LINYLESD
-788 YPDKVATLITEM
+788 YPEKVATLKTEM

-811 AQMFSNSNLV
+811 AQIFSNSDSV

-832 QTDNRLKYIQY
+832 QTDDRLKYVQY

-851 VFFEELVEITSMTN
+851 VFFEELVEITNMTN
-865 EADIDGFNKSLG
+865 EDDIDGFNKSLG
-877 AKKNGIYTNYPT
+877 ANVGKYTKYPT
-889 SEQIEDWQILSP
+889 SEYIEDWQILSP

-915 LHQRYRQDIVEK
+915 LHQKYRQDIVNE
-927 WNAYAWSN
+927 WNKYPLSK

-943 IVYGDKIISNVN
+943 IVCGDKVISNVN
-955 GMKDYWDGSSGKAY
+955 GEKDYWDGSSGKAY

-979 GYPSQYGK
+979 DYPSHYGK

-1003 GKVFSYAKSDFGGE
+1003 GKVFSYTKADFGGD

-1066 EKLIVLSDLSIQDL
+1066 ERLIVLSDLSIQEL
-1080 IQYSNDWY
+1080 VQYANDWY

-1100 IPNIIEI
+1100 VPNIIEI
-1107 ESNKQKRYFEEKLIH
+1107 ESSKQKRYFEEKLIH

-1143 KMNIDYSYEERLDVS
+1143 KMKIEYFYEEPLNVS
-1158 GKSYLPDFT
+1158 GKTYIPDFT

-1179 LGMLRDKLYK
+1179 LGMLRDKSYK
-1189 KDWEKKKI
+1189 KRWDEKKA
-1197 NYESAGISETAGNLI
+1197 NYESVGISETLGNLI
-1212 ITEDGLNGSL
+1212 ITEDGLDGSL

-1227 ESKIQTWIKDSF
+1227 ESKIQTWIKNS
-1239 IYSQ
+1239 

>member
-1 MLLNNIVN
+1 MFV
-9 KEMTNVL
+9 
-16 IDKEEK
+16 IDKEKK
-22 VKSQTNYV
+22 VKPQINYV

-42 DYTGRIDNNPRFN
+42 DYTGRIDNNPRYN

-74 TNKGKSYDQV
+74 TNKGKSYEQV
-84 GPVRMQSWITENAA
+84 GPVKMQSWITENAA

-103 KLYLK
+103 ALELK
-108 MNHPYKKGN
+108 MNHPYKN
-117 ANAKFKHF
+117 NNAKFKHF
-125 KETTFEMDPYSFLL
+125 VETTFEMNPYSFLL

-146 KDNANEKQRYYNFH
+146 KDNANEKQKYYNFY
-160 FDIDK
+160 FDLEK
-165 TEQMLSWSSAWVS
+165 TEQMLNWSSAWVS

-195 PNNSLI
+195 PYNSLI

-221 GNIVSNVEIHE
+221 GNIVSNIEIHE
-232 YDSDGSSD
+232 YESDGSSD

-253 IRVDGKTGFLMP
+253 IRIDGKDGFLMP
-265 YLEIAEYAKKHPDFD
+265 YLEISEYVKKHPDFD
-280 VSSVTLFEAAGFK
+280 VSSVTLFEATGFR

-315 KNALKN
+315 KTALKN
-321 IVKLNLKEANH
+321 IAKLKLKEANH
-332 EWVNVQLE
+332 EWVNIQLK
-340 YVDNQLKSV
+340 YIDNQLKSV

-367 VRYGYDVARHVV
+367 VKYGFDIAHHVD
-379 ITENDL
+379 TSENDL
-385 MSELKLYFTGEKETG
+385 ISELKLYFSGEKETEN
-400 YEKLDDGLAEKED
+400 EKLDEALADKED
-413 EFFGLLRD
+413 EFSGLLRD

-435 LSVEQAIYA
+435 LSVEQAIYV
-444 WGHLKNY
+444 WGNLKNF
-451 AAEIVGN
+451 AAEIIEN

-489 VENKYPLIKPTKM
+489 VENRYPLNKPTKM

-509 RFRAMLIFV
+509 RFRAMVIFV
-518 LVQATN
+518 LDQAAN
-524 HGHTL
+524 QGHTL
-529 LSYDQIVEEINKLP
+529 LSYEQIIEELNKLP

-553 KIEGVLEFLQDGE
+553 KIEGVLEFLQEGE
-566 LYVDKENNYIK
+566 LFVDVENKYIK
-577 LGEYQDYKQLV
+577 LKEYQGYKQLI
-588 VDIVNSRLQTTLSSE
+588 VDIVNSRLKTSLSSE
-603 QNWEKIINDQ
+603 QNWKKIIDDQ
-613 FGEFQKNNEE
+613 FGRLQENNEE
-623 NDRSARNE
+623 NDQMARDE
-631 KAKALKIL
+631 KATALKIL
-639 ESSKIS
+639 ESSKIT

-658 LGILASSKEIKAGG
+658 LGIFASSKEIKAGG

-682 RVQLENSFKKNS
+682 RVQLESSFKKNS

-711 FCWNTLSYKMP
+711 FSWNTMAYKMP
-722 SQPSSSIAKTVIID
+722 SQPSTSIAKTVIID

-759 IIFIGDPNQLP
+759 IILIGDPNQLP

-780 LINYLESK
+780 LINYLESA
-788 YPDKVATLITEM
+788 YPDKVATLKTEM

-811 AQMFSNSNLV
+811 AQIFSNSNSV

-851 VFFEELVEITSMTN
+851 VFFEELVEIADMID
-865 EADIDGFNKSLG
+865 EDDIDGFNKSLG
-877 AKKNGIYTNYPT
+877 AEKNGKYTNYNT
-889 SEQIEDWQILSP
+889 GRYIEDWQILSP
-901 TKFIGAGSY
+901 TKFIGTGSY

-915 LHQRYRQDIVEK
+915 IHQKYRQDTVEQWK
-927 WNAYAWSN
+927 AYPWSKY
-935 NSPQSVQN
+935 SPLSVQN
-943 IVYGDKIISNVN
+943 IVYGDKVISNVN
-955 GMKDYWDGSSGKAY
+955 GEKDYWDGSTGKAY
-969 IANGEIGIMA
+969 IANGEIGIMSD
-979 GYPSQYGK
+979 YPGHYGK
-987 EDKNTSWYKF
+987 NDKNHSWYKF

-1003 GKVFSYAKSDFGGE
+1003 GKVFSYTKADFGGD

-1026 YALTVHKSQGSSF
+1026 YALTVHKSQGSGY

-1066 EKLIVLSDLSIQDL
+1066 DKLIVLSDLSIQEL
-1080 IQYSNDWY
+1080 VQYANDWY

-1100 IPNIIEI
+1100 VPNIIEI
-1107 ESNKQKRYFEEKLIH
+1107 ESNEQKRFFEEKLIH

-1143 KMNIDYSYEERLDVS
+1143 KMNIEYFYEEPLDVS
-1158 GKSYLPDFT
+1158 GKSYIPDFT

-1179 LGMLRDKLYK
+1179 LGMLSNKSYK
-1189 KDWEKKKI
+1189 KHWDEKRAK
-1197 NYESAGISETAGNLI
+1197 YESVGISETLGNLI
-1212 ITEDGLNGSL
+1212 ITEDGLDGSL

-1227 ESKIQTWIKDSF
+1227 ESKIQTWIKNS
-1239 IYSQ
+1239 

>member
-1 MLLNNIVN
+1 MC
-9 KEMTNVL
+9 K
-16 IDKEEK
+16 K
-22 VKSQTNYV
+22 VKTQTNYV

-42 DYTGRIDNNPRFN
+42 DYTGRIDNNPRYN

-74 TNKGKSYDQV
+74 TNKGKNYEQV

-117 ANAKFKHF
+117 AKFKHF
-125 KETTFEMDPYSFLL
+125 EETTFEMNPYSFLL

-146 KDNANEKQRYYNFH
+146 KDNANEKQKYYNFY
-160 FDIDK
+160 FDLEK
-165 TEQMLSWSSAWVS
+165 TEQMLSWSSSWVS

-195 PNNSLI
+195 PHNSLI

-207 VPFIEDNRRVIAGI
+207 VPFIDDNRRVIAGI

-232 YDSDGSSD
+232 YESDGSSD

-253 IRVDGKTGFLMP
+253 IRVDGNEGFLMP
-265 YLEIAEYAKKHPDFD
+265 YLEISEYAKKHPDFD
-280 VSSVTLFEAAGFK
+280 VASVTLFEAAGFRT
-293 SEFSYAAEWVS
+293 EFSYAAEWIS

-315 KNALKN
+315 KTVLKN
-321 IVKLNLKEANH
+321 IAKLKLKEANH

-340 YVDNQLKSV
+340 YIDNQLKSV

-358 LGSILSAFG
+358 LGSVLSAFG
-367 VRYGYDVARHVV
+367 VRYGFDVAKYVD
-379 ITENDL
+379 TSENDL
-385 MSELKLYFTGEKETG
+385 ISELKLYFSGDKETG
-400 YEKLDDGLAEKED
+400 NEKLDNSLADKED
-413 EFFGLLRD
+413 EFSGLLRD
-421 ENKTRYFELLSRMN
+421 ENKTQFFELLSRLN

-444 WGHLKNY
+444 WGNLKNY
-451 AAEIVGN
+451 ADEIVEN
-458 PYRLFELTRKEK
+458 PYLLYELTRKEK
-470 DEHQVTIS
+470 DIHQVTIS

-489 VENKYPLIKPTKM
+489 VENKYPLKKPTKM
-502 RTEGDKR
+502 RTDSDKR
-509 RFRAMLIFV
+509 RFRAMVIFV
-518 LVQATN
+518 LVQAAN
-524 HGHTL
+524 QGHTL

-543 LDQKTDFQTE
+543 LDNKTDFETE
-553 KIEGVLEFLQDGE
+553 KIEGVLEFLQEGE
-566 LYVDKENNYIK
+566 LHVDVKNTYIK
-577 LGEYQDYKQLV
+577 LKEYQDYKQLV
-588 VDIVNSRLQTTLSSE
+588 VDIVNSRLGTSLSSE
-603 QNWEKIINDQ
+603 QNWRKIIDDQ
-613 FGEFQKNNEE
+613 FGELQENNEE
-623 NDRSARNE
+623 NDELARDE
-631 KAKALKIL
+631 KATALRIL

-658 LGILASSKEIKAGG
+658 LGIFASSKEIKAGG

-694 VEAEF
+694 VKAEF

-711 FCWNTLSYKMP
+711 FSWNTMAYKMP

-750 KLVDSHAER
+750 KLIDSHSER

-780 LINYLESK
+780 LINYLESA
-788 YPDKVATLITEM
+788 YPEKVATLKTEM

-811 AQMFSNSNLV
+811 AQIFSNSDSV

-851 VFFEELVEITSMTN
+851 VFFEELVEITNMTN
-865 EADIDGFNKSLG
+865 EDDINGFNKSLG
-877 AKKNGIYTNYPT
+877 ATVGKYTKYPT
-889 SEQIEDWQILSP
+889 SEHIEDWQILSP
-901 TKFIGAGSY
+901 TKSIGAGSY

-915 LHQRYRQDIVEK
+915 LHQKYRQDIVDE
-927 WNAYAWSN
+927 WNKYLLSK

-943 IVYGDKIISNVN
+943 IVYGDKVISNVN
-955 GMKDYWDGSSGKAY
+955 GEKDYWDGSSGKAY

-979 GYPSQYGK
+979 DYPSHYGK
-987 EDKNTSWYKF
+987 DDKNTSWYKF

-1003 GKVFSYAKSDFGGE
+1003 GKVFSYTKADFGGD

-1066 EKLIVLSDLSIQDL
+1066 ERLIVLSDLSIQEL
-1080 IQYSNDWY
+1080 VQYANDWY

-1100 IPNIIEI
+1100 VPNIIEMG
-1107 ESNKQKRYFEEKLIH
+1107 SSKQKRYFEEKLIH

-1143 KMNIDYSYEERLDVS
+1143 KMKIEYFYEEPLNVS
-1158 GKSYLPDFT
+1158 GKTYIPDFT
-1167 LRYQGKTAYLEH
+1167 LRYQGKTACLEH
-1179 LGMLRDKLYK
+1179 LGMLRDKSYK
-1189 KDWEKKKI
+1189 KRWDEKKA
-1197 NYESAGISETAGNLI
+1197 NYESVGISETLGNLI
-1212 ITEDGLNGSL
+1212 ITEDGLDGSL

-1227 ESKIQTWIKDSF
+1227 ESKIQTWIKNS
-1239 IYSQ
+1239 

>member
-1 MLLNNIVN
+1 MCKKVN
-9 KEMTNVL
+9 PQ
-16 IDKEEK
+16 I
-22 VKSQTNYV
+22 NYV

-42 DYTGRIDNNPRFN
+42 DYTGRIDNNPRYN

-74 TNKGKSYDQV
+74 TNKGKSYKQV
-84 GPVRMQSWITENAA
+84 GPVKMQNWITENAA

-117 ANAKFKHF
+117 AKFKHF
-125 KETTFEMDPYSFLL
+125 EETTFVMNPYSFLL

-146 KDNANEKQRYYNFH
+146 KDNANEKQRYYNFY
-160 FDIDK
+160 FDLEK
-165 TEQMLSWSSAWVS
+165 TEQMLSWSSSWVS

-195 PNNSLI
+195 PHNSLI

-221 GNIVSNVEIHE
+221 GNIVSNVETHE
-232 YDSDGSSD
+232 YESDGSSD

-253 IRVDGKTGFLMP
+253 IRVDGKYGFLMP
-265 YLEIAEYAKKHPDFD
+265 YHEISDHVKKHPDFD
-280 VSSVTLFEAAGFK
+280 VSSVTLFEAAGFR

-315 KNALKN
+315 KIALKN
-321 IVKLNLKEANH
+321 IAKLKLKEANH

-340 YVDNQLKSV
+340 YVANQLKSV

-367 VRYGYDVARHVV
+367 VRYGFDVAHHVD
-379 ITENDL
+379 TSENDL
-385 MSELKLYFTGEKETG
+385 ISELKLYFSGEKETG
-400 YEKLDDGLAEKED
+400 NVKLDDSLADKED
-413 EFFGLLRD
+413 EFTGLLRN
-421 ENKTRYFELLSRMN
+421 ENKTQFFELLSRLN

-444 WGHLKNY
+444 WGNLKNY
-451 AAEIVGN
+451 ADEIVEN
-458 PYRLFELTRKEK
+458 PYLLYELTRKEK
-470 DEHQVTIS
+470 DIHQVTIS

-489 VENKYPLIKPTKM
+489 VENKYPLKKPTKM
-502 RTEGDKR
+502 RTDSDKR
-509 RFRAMLIFV
+509 RFRAMVIFV
-518 LVQATN
+518 LVQAAN
-524 HGHTL
+524 QGHTL

-543 LDQKTDFQTE
+543 LDNKTDFQTE
-553 KIEGVLEFLQDGE
+553 KIEGVLEFLQEGE
-566 LYVDKENNYIK
+566 LHVDVENTYIK
-577 LGEYQDYKQLV
+577 LKEYQDYKQVV
-588 VDIVNSRLQTTLSSE
+588 VDIVSSRLGTSLSSE
-603 QNWEKIINDQ
+603 QNWRKIIDDQ
-613 FGEFQKNNEE
+613 FGALQENNEE
-623 NDRSARNE
+623 NDELARDE
-631 KAKALKIL
+631 KAIALRIL

-658 LGILASSKEIKAGG
+658 LGIFASSKEIRAGG

-694 VEAEF
+694 VNAEF
-699 MTVAQFLIRSKG
+699 MTVAQFLTRSKG
-711 FCWNTLSYKMP
+711 FSWNTMAYKMP

-780 LINYLESK
+780 LINYLEGS
-788 YPDKVATLITEM
+788 YPEKVATLKIEM

-811 AQMFSNSNLV
+811 AQIFSNSDSV

-832 QTDNRLKYIQY
+832 ETDNRLKYIQY

-851 VFFEELVEITSMTN
+851 VFFEELVEITNMTN
-865 EADIDGFNKSLG
+865 EDDIDGFNKSLG
-877 AKKNGIYTNYPT
+877 AIVDKYTNYPT
-889 SEQIEDWQILSP
+889 SKHIEDWQILSP

-915 LHQRYRQDIVEK
+915 LHGKYRQDIVEK
-927 WNAYAWSN
+927 WNAYTWSK

-943 IVYGDKIISNVN
+943 IVYGDKVISNVN
-955 GMKDYWDGSSGKAY
+955 GEKDYWDGSSGKAY
-969 IANGEIGIMA
+969 IANGEIGIMVD
-979 GYPSQYGK
+979 YPSHYGK
-987 EDKNTSWYKF
+987 NDKNTSWYKF

-1003 GKVFSYAKSDFGGE
+1003 GKVFSYTKADFGGD

-1053 TKELLYTAFSRQR
+1053 TKELLYTALSRQR
-1066 EKLIVLSDLSIQDL
+1066 EKLIVLSDLSIQEL
-1080 IQYSNDWY
+1080 VQYANDWY

-1100 IPNIIEI
+1100 VPNIIEI
-1107 ESNKQKRYFEEKLIH
+1107 EFSKQKRYFEEKLIH

-1143 KMNIDYSYEERLDVS
+1143 KFNIEYFYEEPLNVS
-1158 GKSYLPDFT
+1158 GKTYIPDFT
-1167 LRYQGKTAYLEH
+1167 LRYKGKTAYLEH
-1179 LGMLRDKLYK
+1179 LGMLSDKSYK
-1189 KDWEKKKI
+1189 KRWDEKRA
-1197 NYESAGISETAGNLI
+1197 NYESVRISETLGNLI
-1212 ITEDGLNGSL
+1212 ITEDGLDGSL

-1227 ESKIQTWIKDSF
+1227 ESKIQTWLKNS
-1239 IYSQ
+1239 

>member
-1 MLLNNIVN
+1 M
-9 KEMTNVL
+9 

-74 TNKGKSYDQV
+74 TNKGKSYEQV
-84 GPVRMQSWITENAA
+84 GPVKMQSWITENAA

-103 KLYLK
+103 KLNLK

-117 ANAKFKHF
+117 ANDKFKHF
-125 KETTFEMDPYSFLL
+125 EETTFEMDPYSFLL

-160 FDIDK
+160 FDLDK

-195 PNNSLI
+195 PHNSLI

-253 IRVDGKTGFLMP
+253 IRLDGKTGFLMP
-265 YLEIAEYAKKHPDFD
+265 YLEIAKYAKKHPDFD

-340 YVDNQLKSV
+340 YVDNQLKNV

-367 VRYGYDVARHVV
+367 VRYGFDVARHVD
-379 ITENDL
+379 ISENDL
-385 MSELKLYFTGEKETG
+385 MSELKLYFTGERETG
-400 YEKLDDGLAEKED
+400 NEKLDDGLADKED

-421 ENKTRYFELLSRMN
+421 ENKTRYFELLSRLN

-470 DEHQVTIS
+470 HEHQVTIS

-489 VENKYPLIKPTKM
+489 VENRYPLNKPTKM

-509 RFRAMLIFV
+509 RFRAMVIFV
-518 LVQATN
+518 LVQAAN
-524 HGHTL
+524 QGHTL

-553 KIEGVLEFLQDGE
+553 KIEGVLDFLQDGE
-566 LYVDKENNYIK
+566 LYVDTENSYIK
-577 LGEYQDYKQLV
+577 LKEYQDYKQLV
-588 VDIVNSRLQTTLSSE
+588 VDIVNSRLETSLSSE

-613 FGEFQKNNEE
+613 FGKLQENNEE
-623 NDRSARNE
+623 NDKLARDE
-631 KAKALKIL
+631 KATALKIL

-682 RVQLENSFKKNS
+682 RVQLENSFRKNS
-694 VEAEF
+694 VAAEF

-711 FCWNTLSYKMP
+711 FCWNTMSYKMP

-780 LINYLESK
+780 LINYLEST
-788 YPDKVATLITEM
+788 YPDKVAKLKTEM

-811 AQMFSNSNLV
+811 AQIFSNSDLV
-821 DKDVIYRIQNN
+821 DKDVIYRIHNS

-843 TDLDELEK
+843 NNLDEFEK
-851 VFFEELVEITSMTN
+851 LFFDEMVEIINMTSVD
-865 EADIDGFNKSLG
+865 DIDGFNKSLG
-877 AKKNGIYTNYPT
+877 AEQNGKYTNYNT
-889 SEQIEDWQILSP
+889 GKHIEDWQVLSP
-901 TKFIGAGSY
+901 TKFIGTGSY

-915 LHQRYRQDIVEK
+915 IHQKYRQKTVVNWQTWEWK
-927 WNAYAWSN
+927 NKYK
-935 NSPQSVQN
+935 PQSVQN
-943 IVYGDKIISNVN
+943 IVLGDKVISNRN
-955 GMKDYWDGSSGKAY
+955 EIRKAWDKAEEY
-969 IANGEIGIMA
+969 IANGELGIL
-979 GYPSQYGK
+979 SRVQ
-987 EDKNTSWYKF
+987 KNESYTASYSF

-1003 GKVFSYAKSDFGGE
+1003 GKLFSYTKSDFGGE

-1026 YALTVHKSQGSSF
+1026 YALTVHKSQGSGF

-1066 EKLIVLSDLSIQDL
+1066 EKLIVLSDLSIQEL
-1080 IQYSNDWY
+1080 VQYANDWY

-1100 IPNIIEI
+1100 VPNIIEI
-1107 ESNKQKRYFEEKLIH
+1107 EFGKQKRYFEERLIH

-1143 KMNIDYSYEERLDVS
+1143 KMKIEYSYEEPLDVS
-1158 GKSYLPDFT
+1158 GKTYIPDFT
-1167 LRYQGKTAYLEH
+1167 LRHQGKTAYLEH
-1179 LGMLRDKLYK
+1179 LGMLRDKSYK
-1189 KDWEKKKI
+1189 RDWDRKRAD
-1197 NYESAGISETAGNLI
+1197 YESVGISEIHGNLI
-1212 ITEDGLNGSL
+1212 ITEDGLDGSL

-1227 ESKIQTWIKDSF
+1227 ESKIQTWIKNS
-1239 IYSQ
+1239 

>member
-1 MLLNNIVN
+1 MFQ
-9 KEMTNVL
+9 
-16 IDKEEK
+16 IDKEKK
-22 VKSQTNYV
+22 VKPQTKYV

-42 DYTGRIDNNPRFN
+42 DYTGRIDNKPRYN

-74 TNKGKSYDQV
+74 TNKGKSYEEV

-98 FMSDT
+98 FLSDT

-117 ANAKFKHF
+117 AKFQHF
-125 KETTFEMDPYSFLL
+125 EETTFEMDPYSFLL

-146 KDNANEKQRYYNFH
+146 KDNANEKQKYYNFN
-160 FDIDK
+160 FDLEK
-165 TEQMLSWSSAWVS
+165 TEQMLNWSSAWVS

-190 FSGIS
+190 FSGIN
-195 PNNSLI
+195 PHKSLI

-232 YDSDGSSD
+232 YKSDGSSD

-246 ETNAAHS
+246 ETNVAHS
-253 IRVDGKTGFLMP
+253 IRVDGKDGFLMP
-265 YLEIAEYAKKHPDFD
+265 YLEISEYVKKHPDFD
-280 VSSVTLFEAAGFK
+280 VSSVTLFEAAGFR

-315 KNALKN
+315 KIALKN

-340 YVDNQLKSV
+340 YIDNQLKSV

-358 LGSILSAFG
+358 LGSILSAFD
-367 VRYGYDVARHVV
+367 VRYGFDVAHHVN
-379 ITENDL
+379 ISENDL
-385 MSELKLYFTGEKETG
+385 ITELKLYFSGDKVIG
-400 YEKLDDGLAEKED
+400 NEKLDDSLADKED
-413 EFFGLLRD
+413 EFSGLLRD
-421 ENKTRYFELLSRMN
+421 EYKTRYFELLSRLN
-435 LSVEQAIYA
+435 LSVEQAIFA
-444 WGHLKNY
+444 WGNLKNY
-451 AAEIVGN
+451 AAEIVEN
-458 PYRLFELTRKEK
+458 PYLLFELTRKEK

-489 VENKYPLIKPTKM
+489 VENKYPLNKPTKM

-509 RFRAMLIFV
+509 RFRAMVIFV
-518 LVQATN
+518 LDQAAN
-524 HGHTL
+524 QGHTL

-553 KIEGVLEFLQDGE
+553 KIEGVLEFLQEGE
-566 LYVDKENNYIK
+566 LYVDVESAYIK
-577 LGEYQDYKQLV
+577 LKEYQDYKQLV
-588 VDIVNSRLQTTLSSE
+588 VDIVNSRLETSLTSE
-603 QNWEKIINDQ
+603 QNWEKIIDDQ
-613 FGEFQKNNEE
+613 FGKLQENNEE
-623 NDRSARNE
+623 NDQLARDE
-631 KAKALKIL
+631 KATALKIL

-645 VLLGRAGTGKTSA
+645 VLLGRAGTGKTTA

-682 RVQLENSFKKNS
+682 RVQLENSFKKNN

-711 FCWNTLSYKMP
+711 FSWNTMAYKMP
-722 SQPSSSIAKTVIID
+722 SKPSSSIAKTVIID

-780 LINYLESK
+780 LINYLEIAH
-788 YPDKVATLITEM
+788 PDKVATLKTEM

-811 AQMFSNSNLV
+811 AQIFSNSNSV

-851 VFFEELVEITSMTN
+851 VFFEQVIEIANMTN
-865 EADIDGFNKSLG
+865 KDDIDGFNKSLG
-877 AKKNGIYTNYPT
+877 ATVGKYTNYPT
-889 SEQIEDWQILSP
+889 SEHIEDWQILSP

-915 LHQRYRQDIVEK
+915 LHQKYRQDIVEK
-927 WNAYAWSN
+927 WNAYPWSN

-943 IVYGDKIISNVN
+943 IVYGDKVISNVN
-955 GMKDYWDGSSGKAY
+955 GEKDYWDGTSGKAY

-979 GYPSQYGK
+979 DYPSHYGK
-987 EDKNTSWYKF
+987 NDKNTSWYKF

-1003 GKVFSYAKSDFGGE
+1003 GKVFSYTKADFGGD

-1053 TKELLYTAFSRQR
+1053 TKELLYTAFSRQK
-1066 EKLIVLSDLSIQDL
+1066 EKLIILSDLSIQEL
-1080 IQYSNDWY
+1080 VQYSNDWY

-1100 IPNIIEI
+1100 VPNIIEI
-1107 ESNKQKRYFEEKLIH
+1107 ESSKQKRYFEEKLIH
-1122 KTIRGE
+1122 KTVRGE

-1143 KMNIDYSYEERLDVS
+1143 KMKIEYSYEEPLDVN
-1158 GKSYLPDFT
+1158 GKTYIPDFT

-1179 LGMLRDKLYK
+1179 LGMLRNKSYK
-1189 KDWEKKKI
+1189 KHWDEKRA
-1197 NYESAGISETAGNLI
+1197 NYERVGISETLGNLI
-1212 ITEDGLNGSL
+1212 ITEDGLDGSL

-1227 ESKIQTWIKDSF
+1227 ESKIQTWIKNS
-1239 IYSQ
+1239 

>member
-1 MLLNNIVN
+1 MF
-9 KEMTNVL
+9 E
-16 IDKEEK
+16 
-22 VKSQTNYV
+22 VKPQINYV

-42 DYTGRIDNNPRFN
+42 DYTGRIDNNPRYN

-74 TNKGKSYDQV
+74 TNKGKSYEQV
-84 GPVRMQSWITENAA
+84 GPVKMQSWITENAA
-98 FMSDT
+98 FMSDI
-103 KLYLK
+103 KLSLK

-117 ANAKFKHF
+117 DKFKHF
-125 KETTFEMDPYSFLL
+125 EETNFKMDPYSFLL

-146 KDNANEKQRYYNFH
+146 KDKANEKQKYYNFY
-160 FDIDK
+160 FDLEK

-221 GNIVSNVEIHE
+221 GNIVSNVELHE
-232 YDSDGSSD
+232 YESNGSSD
-240 EKNYIW
+240 EINYIW

-253 IRVDGKTGFLMP
+253 IRIDGKDGFLMP
-265 YLEIAEYAKKHPDFD
+265 YLEISEYVKKHPDFD
-280 VSSVTLFEAAGFK
+280 VSSVTLFEAAGFR

-304 YDAAIDVLNQA
+304 YDAAIDMLNQA
-315 KNALKN
+315 KIALKN
-321 IVKLNLKEANH
+321 IAKLKLKEANH
-332 EWVNVQLE
+332 EWVNIQLE
-340 YVDNQLKSV
+340 YIDNQLKSV

-358 LGSILSAFG
+358 LGSILSSFG
-367 VRYGYDVARHVV
+367 VRYGFDVAHHVN
-379 ITENDL
+379 TSENDL
-385 MSELKLYFTGEKETG
+385 ISELKLYFSGEKETG
-400 YEKLDDGLAEKED
+400 NEKLDDSLAEKED
-413 EFFGLLRD
+413 EFSGLLRD
-421 ENKTRYFELLSRMN
+421 ENKTRYFELLSRLN

-444 WGHLKNY
+444 WGNLKIY
-451 AAEIVGN
+451 ADKIVQN
-458 PYRLFELTRKEK
+458 PYLLFELTRKEK

-489 VENKYPLIKPTKM
+489 VENRYPLNKPTKM

-509 RFRAMLIFV
+509 RFRAMVIFV
-518 LVQATN
+518 LVQAA
-524 HGHTL
+524 HQGHTL
-529 LSYDQIVEEINKLP
+529 LSYEQIVEEINKLP

-553 KIEGVLEFLQDGE
+553 KIEGVLDFFQEGE
-566 LYVDKENNYIK
+566 LYVDVENTYIK
-577 LGEYQDYKQLV
+577 LKEYQDYKQLV
-588 VDIVNSRLQTTLSSE
+588 VDIVNSRLKTSLSSE
-603 QNWEKIINDQ
+603 QNWAKIIYDQ
-613 FGEFQKNNEE
+613 FGNLQENNEE
-623 NDRSARNE
+623 NDQSARDE
-631 KAKALKIL
+631 KATALKIL
-639 ESSKIS
+639 ESSRIS

-658 LGILASSKEIKAGG
+658 LGIFASSKEIKTGG

-694 VEAEF
+694 VKAEF

-711 FCWNTLSYKMP
+711 FSWNTMAYKMP
-722 SQPSSSIAKTVIID
+722 SQPSSSISKTVIID

-780 LINYLESK
+780 LINYLESA
-788 YPDKVATLITEM
+788 YPDKVATLKTEM

-811 AQMFSNSNLV
+811 AQIFSNSNLV
-821 DKDVIYRIQNN
+821 DKDVIYRIQNT
-832 QTDNRLKYIQY
+832 QTDNRLKYLQY

-851 VFFEELVEITSMTN
+851 VFFDQLVEIADMTN
-865 EADIDGFNKSLG
+865 EDDIDGFNKSLG
-877 AKKNGIYTNYPT
+877 ATVGQYTNYQT
-889 SEQIEDWQILSP
+889 SEHIDDWQILSP
-901 TKFIGAGSY
+901 TKFMGTGSY

-915 LHQRYRQDIVEK
+915 IHQKYRKNTVEQ
-927 WNAYAWSN
+927 WNASPWSKYRPL
-935 NSPQSVQN
+935 SIQN
-943 IVYGDKIISNVN
+943 IVYGDKVISNVN
-955 GMKDYWDGSSGKAY
+955 GEKAYWDGSAGKSY

-979 GYPSQYGK
+979 DYPGHYGK
-987 EDKNTSWYKF
+987 NDKNSSWYKF
-997 RFGSFE
+997 RFSSFE
-1003 GKVFSYAKSDFGGE
+1003 GKLFSYTTSDFGGD

-1026 YALTVHKSQGSSF
+1026 YALTVHKSQGSGY

-1053 TKELLYTAFSRQR
+1053 TKELLYTAFTRQR
-1066 EKLIVLSDLSIQDL
+1066 EKLIVLSDLSIQEL
-1080 IQYSNDWY
+1080 VQYANDWY

-1100 IPNIIEI
+1100 VPNIIEI
-1107 ESNKQKRYFEEKLIH
+1107 ESSKQKRYFEEKLIH

-1143 KMNIDYSYEERLDVS
+1143 KLKIEYYYEEPLDVN
-1158 GKSYLPDFT
+1158 GKTYIPDFT

-1179 LGMLRDKLYK
+1179 LGMLINKSYK
-1189 KDWEKKKI
+1189 KHWDEKRA
-1197 NYESAGISETAGNLI
+1197 NYESMGISETLGNLI

-1222 DATLI
+1222 DAKLI
-1227 ESKIQTWIKDSF
+1227 ASKIQTWIKN
-1239 IYSQ
+1239 I

>member
-1 MLLNNIVN
+1 M
-9 KEMTNVL
+9 
-16 IDKEEK
+16 DKK
-22 VKSQTNYV
+22 LKQQTNYV

-42 DYTGRIDNNPRFN
+42 DYTGRIDNNPRYN

-74 TNKGKSYDQV
+74 ANKGKNYEQV
-84 GPVRMQSWITENAA
+84 GPVKMQNWITENSA

-103 KLYLK
+103 KLALK

-117 ANAKFKHF
+117 VKFNHF
-125 KETTFEMDPYSFLL
+125 EETTFEMEPYSFLL

-146 KDNANEKQRYYNFH
+146 KDNANEKQKYYNFY
-160 FDIDK
+160 FDLEK
-165 TEQMLSWSSAWVS
+165 TEQMLSWSSSWVS

-195 PNNSLI
+195 PHNSLI

-207 VPFIEDNRRVIAGI
+207 VPFIDDNRRVIAGI

-232 YDSDGSSD
+232 YESDGSSD

-246 ETNAAHS
+246 ETNVAHS
-253 IRVDGKTGFLMP
+253 IRVDGKDGFLLP
-265 YLEIAEYAKKHPDFD
+265 YLEISEYAKKHPDFD
-280 VSSVTLFEAAGFK
+280 VASVTLFEPAGFR

-315 KNALKN
+315 KTVLKN
-321 IVKLNLKEANH
+321 IANLKLKEANH

-340 YVDNQLKSV
+340 YIDNQLKSV

-367 VRYGYDVARHVV
+367 VRYGFDVAKHVD
-379 ITENDL
+379 TSENDL
-385 MSELKLYFTGEKETG
+385 ISELKLFFSGDKETG
-400 YEKLDDGLAEKED
+400 NEKLDNSLADKED
-413 EFFGLLRD
+413 EFSGLLRD
-421 ENKTRYFELLSRMN
+421 ENKTRFFELLSRLN

-444 WGHLKNY
+444 WGNLKNY
-451 AAEIVGN
+451 AAEIIEN
-458 PYRLFELTRKEK
+458 PYLLYELTRKEK
-470 DEHQVTIS
+470 DIHQVTIS

-489 VENKYPLIKPTKM
+489 VENKYPLKKPTKM
-502 RTEGDKR
+502 RTESDKR
-509 RFRAMLIFV
+509 RFRAMVIFI
-518 LVQATN
+518 LVQAVN
-524 HGHTL
+524 QGHTL

-543 LDQKTDFQTE
+543 LDNKTDFQTE
-553 KIEGVLEFLQDGE
+553 KIEGVLEFLQEGE
-566 LYVDKENNYIK
+566 LHVDVENTYIK
-577 LGEYQDYKQLV
+577 LKEYQDYKQLV
-588 VDIVNSRLQTTLSSE
+588 VDIVNSRLETSLSSE
-603 QNWEKIINDQ
+603 QNWRKIIDNQ
-613 FGEFQKNNEE
+613 FGKLQENNEE
-623 NDRSARNE
+623 NDQLARDE
-631 KAKALKIL
+631 KATALKIL
-639 ESSKIS
+639 ESSRIS

-658 LGILASSKEIKAGG
+658 LGIFASSKEIKAGG

-682 RVQLENSFKKNS
+682 RVQLENAFKKNS
-694 VEAEF
+694 VQAEF

-711 FCWNTLSYKMP
+711 FSWNTMVYKMP

-736 ESSMLTEDMFAGIL
+736 ESSMLTEDMFGGIL

-780 LINYLESK
+780 LIHYLESA
-788 YPDKVATLITEM
+788 YPEKIATLKTEM

-811 AQMFSNSNLV
+811 AQIFSNSDSV

-843 TDLDELEK
+843 NDLDELEK
-851 VFFEELVEITSMTN
+851 VFFEELVDITNMTN
-865 EADIDGFNKSLG
+865 ADDLDGFNKSLG
-877 AKKNGIYTNYPT
+877 ATVGQYTNYPT
-889 SEQIEDWQILSP
+889 SEHIENWQILSP

-915 LHQRYRQDIVEK
+915 LHQKYRQDIVDK
-927 WNAYAWSN
+927 WNAYPWSK

-943 IVYGDKIISNVN
+943 IVYGDKVISNVN
-955 GMKDYWDGSSGKAY
+955 GEKDYWDGSSGKEY
-969 IANGEIGIMA
+969 IANGEIGIMVD
-979 GYPSQYGK
+979 YPSHYGK
-987 EDKNTSWYKF
+987 KNTNTSWYKF

-1003 GKVFSYAKSDFGGE
+1003 GKVFSYTKADFGGD

-1066 EKLIVLSDLSIQDL
+1066 EKLIVLSDLSIQEL
-1080 IQYSNDWY
+1080 VQYANDWY

-1100 IPNIIEI
+1100 VPKIIEI
-1107 ESNKQKRYFEEKLIH
+1107 EISKQKRYFEEKLIH

-1143 KMNIDYSYEERLDVS
+1143 KMKIEYFYEEPLNIN
-1158 GKSYLPDFT
+1158 GKTYIPDFT

-1179 LGMLRDKLYK
+1179 LGMLRDKSYK
-1189 KDWEKKKI
+1189 KRWDEKRA
-1197 NYESAGISETAGNLI
+1197 NYESVGISETLGNLI
-1212 ITEDGLNGSL
+1212 ITQDGLDGSL
-1222 DATLI
+1222 DAMLI
-1227 ESKIQTWIKDSF
+1227 QSKIKEWIENS
-1239 IYSQ
+1239 